1 MNKSGLEIKAIHVGS
16 SNAAQVYEIPF
27 YIWGN
32 EGVRKS
38 KPDAEG
44 VIAALLSPD
53 TDDNEAN

>member
-1 MNKSGLEIKAIHVGS
+1 ML
-16 SNAAQVYEIPF
+16 AAVTRHRYTKYRFI
-27 YIWGN
+27 YGGN
-32 EGVRKS
+32 EIVRKS